1 MLCTHSFA
9 SGSVGTHQ
17 HRFSAIDTRRSYALK
32 FVQGEGILACW
43 LRSRSCAALVRPSQ
57 RRMSHAEVARGHR
70 HAAPREL
77 TRAATSLTFI
87 HNTPSRKKIHQAKT
101 SHLAHITPTS
111 FSCSRRAMHTARARS
126 QTRIRV
132 ATPRV
137 NPGSD
142 PVQPL
147 SQAKFYVSL
156 IPELFLDP
164 FDP

>member
-1 MLCTHSFA
+1 
-9 SGSVGTHQ
+9 
-17 HRFSAIDTRRSYALK
+17 
-32 FVQGEGILACW
+32 
-43 LRSRSCAALVRPSQ
+43 
-57 RRMSHAEVARGHR
+57 
-70 HAAPREL
+70 
-77 TRAATSLTFI
+77 
-87 HNTPSRKKIHQAKT
+87 
-101 SHLAHITPTS
+101 
-111 FSCSRRAMHTARARS
+111 MHTARARS